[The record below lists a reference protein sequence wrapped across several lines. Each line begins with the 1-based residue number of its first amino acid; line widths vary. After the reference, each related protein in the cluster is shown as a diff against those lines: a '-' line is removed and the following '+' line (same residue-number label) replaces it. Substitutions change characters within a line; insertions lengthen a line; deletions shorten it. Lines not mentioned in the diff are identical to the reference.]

1 MRADTVQMHGY
12 EGAPTLTDSISIP
25 EQGQDLSIVVLRLVK
40 PDPEHS
46 HLGSVSTLQF
56 NY

>member
-25 EQGQDLSIVVLRLVK
+25 ERGQDLSVVVLRLAK

-46 HLGSVSTLQF
+46 HLGSDSTLF
-56 NY
+56 SI